1 MSEVVSLAAA
11 RRIALAAQGFGKSHP
26 ATVTRRNLVS
36 VMDRLQVLQIDSVN
50 VFERSHYLPVYA
62 RLGAYDKSRLDQLT
76 FSPESGYL
84 EYWGHEA
91 TFLPVDMWPLFRWR
105 MDQFRDK
112 ALSDK
117 NGWASDRRDF
127 LDWLRNELRAN
138 GPMAA
143 SEVEHEAN
151 TRRGPWWGWS
161 DVKVGLETLFRWG
174 EVVSA
179 GRAGFERRYGLAEHM
194 LAPEIL
200 DARIDRSDAIRELVL
215 RGVKAHGLGTL
226 DDIADY
232 FRLPSA
238 GARIAL
244 RELEDAGNVRS
255 VSVEGWERRG
265 KPREVWI
272 DPQAKRPRSIRTEAL
287 LSPFDPV
294 VWARDRALR
303 LFDFHYRIE
312 IYTPAHKRVHGYYV
326 LPVLIDDN
334 ICARVDLKN
343 DRQSRRLLVRA
354 AWAEPTADADTA
366 PRLAELLR
374 RTAMWQGCDT
384 VVVENNGTLA
394 SELAAVM
401 AGDEVD
407 AVGAR

>member
-1 MSEVVSLAAA
+1 
-11 RRIALAAQGFGKSHP
+11 
-26 ATVTRRNLVS
+26 
-36 VMDRLQVLQIDSVN
+36 MDRLQVLQIDSVN

-127 LDWLRNELRAN
+127 LDWLRNELREN

-215 RGVKAHGLGTL
+215 RGVKAHGL
-226 DDIADY
+226 
-232 FRLPSA
+232 R
-238 GARIAL
+238 ARIAL
-244 RELEDAGNVRS
+244 REIEDAGNVRS

-265 KPREVWI
+265 SLARYGLIHRQSVQGRSEPR
-272 DPQAKRPRSIRTEAL
+272 AL

-343 DRQSRRLLVRA
+343 DRQNRRLLVRA